1 MKVFLSSTYIDLKDY
16 RKAAKEALSS
26 LDLQVIW
33 MEDFGALP
41 EEPQAACLDRIE
53 DCDIVIGLYAHRYGH
68 VPNDS
73 LTSITEQE
81 YEHAKKMG
89 KNIFCFLVAPSCPW
103 NPELSEEG
111 DQKQKLVKFKQTV
124 KKEFV
129 FAEFTT
135 VEDLYSKVTSSIAKY
150 LVKLERE
157 KAGAK
162 RKQLLLPTIVVSMN
176 QEESSELQNR
186 SVLEKHAGKE
196 EAQKYEQFLEA
207 LDKEGCQNPFE
218 RYKGDRDLWEPP
230 FGEGKTIS
238 ELIESGLLKVNQN
251 SAENE
256 QTIIGYSITDEFFNG
271 EVNKNEFVKIAK
283 EEGCLIIIDAIS
295 LFHPLVRK
303 RLHKSGLPSQSKS
316 AVIFISPTVTN
327 SNLVTRSIEELV
339 STEMD
344 DVFERYDAKGEMLC
358 EMNIGDLR
366 SFQRWFF
373 TAISVETQMAHNPN
387 AHPENI
393 KEFQNRLKITPKN
406 IHRYFYSKDIE
417 KQPALADGYK
427 L

>member
-16 RKAAKEALSS
+16 RKTAKEALSS
-26 LDLQVIW
+26 LELQVIW

-41 EEPQAACLDRIE
+41 EEPQTACLDRID
-53 DCDIVIGLYAHRYGH
+53 DCDIVIGIYAHRYGH
-68 VPNDS
+68 IPNDS

-81 YEHAKKMG
+81 YLYAKNSG
-89 KNIFCFLVAPSCPW
+89 KNIFCFLIAPNYPW

-111 DQKQKLVKFKQTV
+111 NQKLKLNHFKQTV
-124 KKEFV
+124 KNDFV

-135 VEDLYSKVTSSIAKY
+135 IEDLHSKVISSMAKH

-157 KAGAK
+157 KAGTK
-162 RKQLLLPTIVVSMN
+162 RKQLLLPTIVISMN
-176 QEESSELQNR
+176 LEEATELQNK

-196 EAQKYEQFLEA
+196 EIQKYEQFLEA

-218 RYKGDRDLWEPP
+218 RYKEDRDLWKPS

-238 ELIESGLLKVNQN
+238 ELIENGLLKVNQN
-251 SAENE
+251 YSKDE

-283 EEGCLIIIDAIS
+283 EEGCLLIVDAIS

-303 RLHKSGLPSQSKS
+303 RLLKSGLPSQPKS
-316 AVIFISPTVTN
+316 AVVFISPTVAN
-327 SNLVTRSIEELV
+327 SNSVTRSIEKLV
-339 STEMD
+339 SAEMD
-344 DVFERYDAKGEMLC
+344 DVFERYDAKGEVLC
-358 EMNIGDLR
+358 EMNVGDLR

-373 TAISVETQMAHNPN
+373 TAISAETQMAHNPN
-387 AHPENI
+387 AHPENV
-393 KEFQNRLKITPKN
+393 KEFQNRLNITPKN
-406 IHRYFYSKDIE
+406 IHRYFYSKNIDT
-417 KQPALADGYK
+417 QSATS
-427 L
+427 